1 MLCGAP
7 HRGTGVAL
15 LKRFSDALRSVFGSN
30 PLPTPS
36 ASARALH
43 LERQIRLLVDA
54 LPALPVTA
62 ARALAL
68 MEDPDVALADIADLI
83 QEDPALATGLLRV
96 ANSALFAGGA
106 AALRLDQ
113 AVVRLGLWM
122 CKDLVTAIGMRRM
135 LRGRAAATETDCR
148 TLWHHAFVTASICA
162 QLNRANRLGF
172 QGEEYSAGMLH
183 DLGRLLIALADPES
197 LALAGAMNF
206 QEDADTPQRERA
218 AIGADHC
225 ALGGW
230 FAELSNLPPALVEV
244 IRRHHAPPP
253 AGSPARLVA
262 LVAAA
267 DHMANHL
274 QRGLSVASYDPAT
287 NDGLTTLC
295 TGWSAGRTEHMRTT
309 LPAIMEGAHAAA
321 ETELSGP

>member
-1 MLCGAP
+1 M
-7 HRGTGVAL
+7 AL
-15 LKRFSDALRSVFGSN
+15 LKRFSDALRSVFGAHA
-30 PLPTPS
+30 PATPS
-36 ASARALH
+36 AAARAAR
-43 LERQIRLLVDA
+43 LERQIRLLVDS

-68 MEDPDVALADIADLI
+68 MNDPDVALADIADLI

-135 LRGRAAATETDCR
+135 LHGRAAATEADCHA
-148 TLWHHAFVTASICA
+148 LWHHAFVTASICA

-183 DLGRLLIALADPES
+183 DLGRLLIALADPEC
-197 LALAGAMNF
+197 LALAGVMSF

-244 IRRHHAPPP
+244 IRRHHTPQP
-253 AGSPARLVA
+253 AAGPSRLVA
-262 LVAAA
+262 LVTAA

-274 QRGLSVASYDPAT
+274 QLGRSVESYDPAT
-287 NDGLTTLC
+287 NAGLATLC
-295 TGWSAGRTEHMRTT
+295 AGWSAGRTEHLRTS

-321 ETELSGP
+321 ETELSAP